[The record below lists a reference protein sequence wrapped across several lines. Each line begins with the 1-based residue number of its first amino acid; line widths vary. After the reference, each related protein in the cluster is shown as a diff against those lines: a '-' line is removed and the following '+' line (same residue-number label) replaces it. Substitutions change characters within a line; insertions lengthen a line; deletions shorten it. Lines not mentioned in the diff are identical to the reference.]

1 MPITCITCGRIMPDN
16 SEFCPSCGRAVQI
29 AHSSTASPTPQ
40 GRPSV
45 PDSPAANS
53 TASRSPASSTEAIE
67 ATPPPP
73 DPPRPPVAFQDR
85 ICAAAAYLT
94 FLPAAV
100 FLFLKPYARR
110 PFVRFHAMQSV
121 FFWVLVTVVVGI
133 GILASS
139 FGFLLLWLFTG
150 TLVALALF
158 LAWLVLSIKALL
170 GEWFHLP
177 WIGDV
182 AEQLGQG

>member
-1 MPITCITCGRIMPDN
+1 MSITCITCGRIMPDN

-29 AHSSTASPTPQ
+29 APSSAEP
-40 GRPSV
+40 
-45 PDSPAANS
+45 ANS
-53 TASRSPASSTEAIE
+53 QDRASVVPPSPSSSRSPAVASTSEPIE
-67 ATPPPP
+67 STPPAP
-73 DPPRPPVAFQDR
+73 DPPRPPVALQDR

-110 PFVRFHAMQSV
+110 PYVRFHAMQSI
-121 FFWVLVTVVVGI
+121 FFWVLVAILLGVGV
-133 GILASS
+133 LAST

-177 WIGDV
+177 WLGDW
-182 AEQLGQG
+182 AEQIA